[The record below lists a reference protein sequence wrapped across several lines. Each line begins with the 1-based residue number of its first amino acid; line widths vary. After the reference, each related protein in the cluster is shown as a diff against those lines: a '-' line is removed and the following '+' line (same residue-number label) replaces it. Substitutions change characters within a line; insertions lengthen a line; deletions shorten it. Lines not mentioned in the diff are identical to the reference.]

1 MPVEDY
7 LESWIFSACTNVVN
21 ECEPVANHMA
31 TGNPDILAIYNAA
44 KADLLILARKQV
56 SLRMQISYRVIWMTA
71 KLWMHTWISWIKSV
85 LSMVIYQTLHLSI
98 CILTR
103 KSTRTNATRPSLN
116 LLRRSPW
123 QIKNCEKLW
132 FPETLLTRCTWS
144 VDSLVERFK

>member
-56 SLRMQISYRVIWMTA
+56 SLRMQISYRVI
-71 KLWMHTWISWIKSV
+71 
-85 LSMVIYQTLHLSI
+85 
-98 CILTR
+98 
-103 KSTRTNATRPSLN
+103 
-116 LLRRSPW
+116 
-123 QIKNCEKLW
+123 
-132 FPETLLTRCTWS
+132 
-144 VDSLVERFK
+144 